1 MLSMD
6 DIYLIKK
13 LAADGHS
20 TREIAAST
28 GFNRE
33 TVMKY
38 INQKTTVPQ
47 PFRQDRPK
55 KIDPYLPYLK
65 DLLTSDSAV
74 PNRKTGLHR
83 DLARNLSF
91 CLSARA
97 SRDLARSGLSGAA
110 CRVRVENQGT
120 DARGLRLY
128 GLRRGS

>member
-74 PNRKTGLHR
+74 PNHKLR
-83 DLARNLSF
+83 
-91 CLSARA
+91 LSAKRVYELVCTGQLTDKLPA
-97 SRDLARSGLSGAA
+97 LAVSIRTIEHDRLSGLERFGRA
-110 CRVRVENQGT
+110 ENEP
-120 DARGLRLY
+120 
-128 GLRRGS
+128 